1 MAKYAS
7 EVVKQAQAWLGYKES
22 NGTHKKIIDVYNSQ
36 RPIPVGYRVKY
47 TDAWCATF
55 VSAVF
60 VKLGYLSICP
70 SECSCPRMVTL
81 CKKMGIWIENENRVP
96 NPGEIIFYDWD
107 DRSNY
112 ATTENTGSP
121 EHVGIVEK
129 VVDGIIYIIEGNY
142 SNSVKRRKISV
153 NGRYIRGFAAPKYD
167 AEPNAPAAPSTP
179 ATPAAPTTPAA
190 PATPAPTTV
199 TITMPILKKGSKGES
214 VKAVQRMLHCLG
226 YKIGTVNPI
235 DGSFGVKVEA
245 AVKAFQKKKGV
256 PQTAEVD
263 EATWNEFLKG

>member
-1 MAKYAS
+1 M
-7 EVVKQAQAWLGYKES
+7 
-22 NGTHKKIIDVYNSQ
+22 
-36 RPIPVGYRVKY
+36 
-47 TDAWCATF
+47 
-55 VSAVF
+55 
-60 VKLGYLSICP
+60 
-70 SECSCPRMVTL
+70 
-81 CKKMGIWIENENRVP
+81 
-96 NPGEIIFYDWD
+96 
-107 DRSNY
+107 
-112 ATTENTGSP
+112 
-121 EHVGIVEK
+121 
-129 VVDGIIYIIEGNY
+129 
-142 SNSVKRRKISV
+142 

-199 TITMPILKKGSKGES
+199 TITLPILKKGSKGES

>member
-47 TDAWCATF
+47 NDAWCATF

-60 VKLGYLSICP
+60 VQLGYLSICP
-70 SECSCPRMVTL
+70 SECSCPRMITL

-107 DRSNY
+107 DSSSY
-112 ATTENTGSP
+112 ASKDNTGSP

-153 NGRYIRGFAAPKYD
+153 NGRYIRGYAAPKYD
-167 AEPNAPAAPSTP
+167 AEPNAPATPVVPS
-179 ATPAAPTTPAA
+179 TPAAPTTPVA
-190 PATPAPTTV
+190 PAPTTV
-199 TITMPILKKGSKGES
+199 TITLDILEKGSKGEQ
-214 VKAVQRMLHCLG
+214 VKAVQRMLYCLG
-226 YKIGTVNPI
+226 YKIGSNNPI
-235 DGSFGVKVEA
+235 DGSFGSMTDT
-245 AVKAFQKKKGV
+245 AVRAFQKKRGI
-256 PQTAEVD
+256 PQTGKVD
-263 EATWNEFLKG
+263 AATWKEFLKG